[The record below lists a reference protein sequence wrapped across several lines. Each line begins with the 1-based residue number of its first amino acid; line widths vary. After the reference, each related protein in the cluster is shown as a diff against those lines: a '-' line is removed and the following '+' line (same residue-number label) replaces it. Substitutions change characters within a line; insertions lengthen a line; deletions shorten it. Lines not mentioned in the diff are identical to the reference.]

1 MMQRKLHKLKFPPQ
15 LFVVGQDVSIDI
27 PMRIVGSILVITAY
41 FVVLHVNVL
50 TGVVMNVIADTLSIP
65 YFIRTKSWD
74 VVVMLGFLLA
84 ISFSKLLS

>member
-1 MMQRKLHKLKFPPQ
+1 MKKIIHLLY
-15 LFVVGQDVSIDI
+15 LAFVS
-27 PMRIVGSILVITAY
+27 
-41 FVVLHVNVL
+41 
-50 TGVVMNVIADTLSIP
+50 VMIVIADTLSIP